1 MGATGKNGPVS
12 AEGYKGTLLQEVQVT
27 NGVQEWQV
35 PVEGKYHVEACGA
48 SGGDGILPKK
58 GGKGAKVSG
67 VTRLTKGDKLAILVG
82 QKGSTQDGSH
92 PGSGGGGTFVYR
104 TPNKFNIII
113 VAGGGGGGGKKDGL
127 PGNESPDGSGS
138 DDTRGTNGG
147 GGKVCRDA
155 TYIPDSGAGAG
166 YLNKGGC
173 IESGKFCGALH
184 CSKGG
189 ISLGQGGGATNCDGG
204 FGGGG
209 ACGTFP
215 GGGGGYSGGGVAPDK
230 EAGGGGSYKADSTW
244 KVIKGGCQDGHGYV
258 SFTAEE

>member
-1 MGATGKNGPVS
+1 MPV
-12 AEGYKGTLLQEVQVT
+12 K
-27 NGVQEWQV
+27 
-35 PVEGKYHVEACGA
+35 GKYNVEACGA

-67 VTRLTKGDKLAILVG
+67 VTRLSKGEKLAILVG

-127 PGNESPDGSGS
+127 PGNDSPDGSGC

-147 GGKVCRDA
+147 GGKVCRGA
-155 TYIPDSGAGAG
+155 TYVPDSGAGAG
-166 YLNKGGC
+166 YLDNGGC
-173 IESGKFCGALH
+173 IEIRKLCGALH
-184 CSKGG
+184 CIKGG
-189 ISLGQGGGATNCDGG
+189 ISLGEGGEGATNCDGG

-209 ACGTFP
+209 ACDNFP

-230 EAGGGGSYKADSTW
+230 EAGGGGSYKKDSTW
-244 KVIKGGCQDGHGYV
+244 KVIKGGCEDGDGYV

>member
-1 MGATGKNGPVS
+1 MPVTGKY
-12 AEGYKGTLLQEVQVT
+12 E
-27 NGVQEWQV
+27 
-35 PVEGKYHVEACGA
+35 VEACGA
-48 SGGDGILPKK
+48 SGGDGISAKK

-67 VTRLTKGDKLAILVG
+67 VITLLKGEKLAILVG

-127 PGNESPDGSGS
+127 PGNDSPDGSGS
-138 DDTRGTNGG
+138 DDARGTNGG

-155 TYIPDSGAGAG
+155 NFIPHSGAGAG
-166 YLNKGGC
+166 YLNNGGC
-173 IESGKFCGALH
+173 VENGKVCGTWY

-189 ISLGQGGGATNCDGG
+189 ISLGQGGESTMNCDGG

-209 ACGTFP
+209 ACDNFP
-215 GGGGGYSGGGVAPDK
+215 GGGGGYSGGGVAADK
-230 EAGGGGSYKADSTW
+230 VAGGGGSYKADNTW
-244 KVIKGGCQDGHGYV
+244 KVIKGGCEDGDGYV